1 MKQIIQSYKTGEL
14 GLFDVPPPI
23 CGKNGI
29 LIRTTSSLVS
39 AGTEKMIVDIAK
51 KSLLGKAKA
60 RPDLVKQVINKM
72 KQEGIKNTLEKVFA
86 KLDTPIPLGYSCAG
100 KVIEIGANVSGVS
113 IGDRVACGGAGYAN
127 HSEINYIPKNLF
139 VKIPDDVDDI
149 DASFVTVGAIALQ
162 GVRQAGPTLGE
173 RIVVIGLGL
182 LGQLTVQILKAC
194 GCKVLGT
201 DIDEDKLTLAKGL
214 GADRVTDVRDQMSE
228 ISKEMTD
235 GFGADAVIITA
246 STSSNQPIID
256 AGEIT
261 RLKGRVVVVGMVG
274 MDIPRNLYYKK
285 ELELKLSMAYGPG
298 RYDPQYEEHGIDYP
312 YAYVRWTEQRN
323 FEAFLDLVEEG
334 KVTPKKL
341 ITHQFDF
348 NDALKAYDLLE
359 GKIKEKYLGIILEYD
374 PQITQITQKE
384 KDTLATDTHRQTR
397 TLEEG
402 ERTVWLKEPS
412 LEGRLTSDFRPP
424 TSVSIGLIGAGNF
437 TRSVILPTLKK
448 VGGFELVGLCT
459 ATGLSAHATGK
470 KHGFEFITTDSEEIF
485 NNKEI
490 NTVFITTRHNTHAEY
505 VIKALMADKNVYVE
519 KPLCINEEELEEI
532 RDQMSDVRGQEGT
545 DVRCQMSDI
554 RGQTSGPRKS
564 DLRSPTSDYRQLMVG
579 FNRRFSPLILK
590 MKEVI
595 NGMPLS
601 IIYRI
606 NAGFIPRDSWIQDKE
621 VGGGRI
627 IGEVCHFVD
636 TCSYLTGSMPVS
648 VFASCVKKDDQSIP
662 NEDNVSVLLT
672 FENGSTA
679 IINYTAYGNKQMP
692 KESIELFA
700 NNIAMQMNDFRELI
714 VYRGSKK
721 ERITNSNQDKGFV
734 NEFEAFKQAIK
745 TGVPAITF
753 ESIYK
758 TTMTSFKILES
769 LRSNTV
775 ISV

>member
-1 MKQIIQSYKTGEL
+1 
-14 GLFDVPPPI
+14 
-23 CGKNGI
+23 
-29 LIRTTSSLVS
+29 
-39 AGTEKMIVDIAK
+39 MIVDIAK

-100 KVIEIGANVSGVS
+100 KVIEVGGSISGVS

-162 GVRQAGPTLGE
+162 GVRQAEPTLGE

-182 LGQLTVQILKAC
+182 IGQLTVQILKAC

-201 DIDEDKLTLAKGL
+201 DIDEDKLTLAKEL
-214 GADRVTDVRDQMSE
+214 GADRVTDVRDPARRTAGRQMSE

-235 GFGADAVIITA
+235 GYGVDAVIITA

-256 AGEIT
+256 AGEIA

-323 FEAFLDLVEEG
+323 FEAFLYLLAEG
-334 KVTPKKL
+334 KVTPRKL

-359 GKIKEKYLGIILEYD
+359 GKIKEKYLGIILDYNSGIKGFRD
-374 PQITQITQKE
+374 LGIN
-384 KDTLATDTHRQTR
+384 RN
-397 TLEEG
+397 
-402 ERTVWLKEPS
+402 ERTIELKTSRPKTSS
-412 LEGRLTSDFRPP
+412 LRHP
-424 TSVSIGLIGAGNF
+424 TYVSIGFIGAGNF
-437 TRSVILPTLKK
+437 TRSVILPTIKK
-448 VGGFELVGLCT
+448 VGGFELAGLCT
-459 ATGLSAHATGK
+459 ATGLSAHTTGK
-470 KHGFEFITTDSEEIF
+470 KYGFEFITTDSEQIF

-505 VIKALMADKNVYVE
+505 VIKALKAGKHVYVE
-519 KPLCINEEELEEI
+519 KPLCLTFEELEEI
-532 RDQMSDVRGQEGT
+532 RCQMSDVGGQRTEVRGQRS
-545 DVRCQMSDI
+545 DV
-554 RGQTSGPRKS
+554 
-564 DLRSPTSDYRQLMVG
+564 RSPTSDYRQLMVG

-595 NGMPLS
+595 NGMPSS

-606 NAGFIPRDSWIQDKE
+606 NAGFIPIDSWIQDKE

-627 IGEVCHFVD
+627 IGEVCHFID

-662 NEDNVSVLLT
+662 DEDNVSVLLT
-672 FENGSTA
+672 FKNGSNA
-679 IINYTAYGNKQMP
+679 VINYSAYGNKQMP
-692 KESIELFA
+692 KEYIEVFSH
-700 NNIAMQMNDFRELI
+700 NIAMQMNDFRQLI

-721 ERITNSNQDKGFV
+721 KRIANSNQDKGFV

-745 TGVPAITF
+745 TGAPAITF

-758 TTMTSFKILES
+758 TTMASFKILES
-769 LRSNTV
+769 LRNNTV